1 LTRRNSRKC
10 FSESTSIAS
19 RSSAATGTS
28 NTVANVRIFLQIQR
42 PAEPPKKCWSI
53 PLEGMDDLGMENF
66 ERIRAQLLDEKM
78 MNTSER
84 ICRIHVRNDGPSLE
98 GVQTEFIMR
107 KTSPEQTEWKAM
119 IEGLKAIFSKSP
131 SALGL
136 VKLQATLDVEGGDVV
151 VID

>member
-1 LTRRNSRKC
+1 MTRRNQRKC
-10 FSESTSIAS
+10 FSTSTNTTS
-19 RSSAATGTS
+19 RSSTATGAS

-42 PAEPPKKCWSI
+42 PAEPPKKCWSV

-66 ERIRAQLLDEKM
+66 ERIRAQLLDEKVLK
-78 MNTSER
+78 TSER
-84 ICRIHVRNDGPSLE
+84 ICRIHVRNDGPALE

-107 KTSPEQTEWKAM
+107 KTSSEQTEWRAM

-151 VID
+151 VVG